1 MSTEVL
7 ERVEAATA
15 EGGGPGGSDIAA
27 LPRGDDGGPEE
38 RNILADPARF
48 GLWLFLGTVTMFFIG
63 LTSAYLV
70 RRAAPDWRTLPLPSA
85 LWLNTGFLALSSVT
99 LEMARRRLRGLDLAA
114 TSRWLAGTGAL
125 GLLFVVSQLLVWRD
139 LAARGYF
146 LASNPHNSFFYVLTG
161 VHIFH
166 MVSGLIWFVV
176 VSWQVRRNAPVPGR
190 DGLRLFAT
198 YWHYLAGLWVY
209 LLCVLFWI

>member
-1 MSTEVL
+1 
-7 ERVEAATA
+7 
-15 EGGGPGGSDIAA
+15 
-27 LPRGDDGGPEE
+27 
-38 RNILADPARF
+38 
-48 GLWLFLGTVTMFFIG
+48 MFFIG

-70 RRAAPDWRTLPLPSA
+70 RRASPDWRPLPLPSA
-85 LWLNTGFLALSSVT
+85 LWLNTLFLALSSVT

-176 VSWQVRRNAPVPGR
+176 VSWQVRRSAPVPGP

-209 LLCVLFWI
+209 CCASCSGSSVMIDSRRY